1 MYLHL
6 KKQNKKQTIRSL
18 CNMNC
23 KYPWKYPCLF
33 TLGVTCG
40 WTIRPWG
47 RPTGS
52 ALFQLQAD
60 HHSSRA
66 HIPTLKWVFFHLGYT
81 FHCARQYLNG
91 SQATVHG
98 IRFYWGKVMH
108 DMKLYIYTW
117 YEIEFICNEHDPNH
131 RWSPLPQDPMIPMTS
146 VFGAG
151 ATRHPRATRNALAP
165 PTSCGVV
172 RPEAEVYLMV
182 TKDYQD

>member
-1 MYLHL
+1 MWRIRHVSPL

-91 SQATVHG
+91 SQATVDG

-117 YEIEFICNEHDPNH
+117 CKRIYCVILCLYTYVIKVYEN
-131 RWSPLPQDPMIPMTS
+131 MY
-146 VFGAG
+146 
-151 ATRHPRATRNALAP
+151 
-165 PTSCGVV
+165 
-172 RPEAEVYLMV
+172 VY
-182 TKDYQD
+182 

>member
-1 MYLHL
+1 MTARVYVSLPEGVCVYIERDLIDDYICGESAMYLHL

-91 SQATVHG
+91 SQATVDG

-108 DMKLYIYTW
+108 DMKLYIYT
-117 YEIEFICNEHDPNH
+117 
-131 RWSPLPQDPMIPMTS
+131 
-146 VFGAG
+146 
-151 ATRHPRATRNALAP
+151 
-165 PTSCGVV
+165 
-172 RPEAEVYLMV
+172 
-182 TKDYQD
+182 